1 MLACIYRKEGMSI
14 TDIAKTLNT
23 PRTNVDRWLSTIALH
38 GLSSRYDIKNKG
50 AKCKLDSKQ
59 MTRLVL
65 DLDAGP
71 AAANMGANMWTV
83 PLITK
88 HIKRKFGVDYNT
100 HSVWEMVCRRGF
112 SYKLP
117 RPANPKAANRRERRA
132 FKKKAAKLAA
142 AYRKAGYTVFVAD
155 EMHLVLNGAVK
166 MGWFREDERPVVE
179 INSRKGRISI
189 IGAIG
194 ESGGGSFMFYKTA
207 NAPNMIKFLVQLHK
221 RFGKV
226 LVFMDNAAYHSKF
239 MLEEVGHLTGG
250 EVAVK
255 FLPKYTPELNPI
267 ETQWVVIRRHIGNSW
282 FDNVDDARR
291 TIRNGLRR
299 KLIPIV
305 KLHDYLLP

>member
-1 MLACIYRKEGMSI
+1 MLACIYKKEGMSI

-100 HSVWEMVCRRGF
+100 HSVWEMVRRRGF
-112 SYKLP
+112 YKLP

-132 FKKKAAKLAA
+132 FKKKSCQ
-142 AYRKAGYTVFVAD
+142 T
-155 EMHLVLNGAVK
+155 
-166 MGWFREDERPVVE
+166 
-179 INSRKGRISI
+179 SRGVPKGRIHGVRS
-189 IGAIG
+189 
-194 ESGGGSFMFYKTA
+194 
-207 NAPNMIKFLVQLHK
+207 
-221 RFGKV
+221 R
-226 LVFMDNAAYHSKF
+226 
-239 MLEEVGHLTGG
+239 
-250 EVAVK
+250 
-255 FLPKYTPELNPI
+255 
-267 ETQWVVIRRHIGNSW
+267 
-282 FDNVDDARR
+282 
-291 TIRNGLRR
+291 
-299 KLIPIV
+299 
-305 KLHDYLLP
+305 